1 MIQIS
6 HRALVDFVERT
17 GLGSFEGLRAD
28 LAQSLERARES
39 AAALDRTSFIVVADG
54 LRYVIE
60 NGVLTTV
67 RDQRPPRSRR
77 R

>member
-17 GLGSFEGLRAD
+17 GLGCFDLLRAD

-39 AAALDRTSFIVVADG
+39 AASLDRTSFVVVADG
-54 LRYVIE
+54 LRYVVE

-67 RDQRPPRSRR
+67 RSQHPPRPRR
-77 R
+77 